1 MTPEEWQRVRPV
13 LESAL
18 ELDPSS
24 RSQFLDDACVDFA
37 MRREVE
43 SLIASYER
51 AGTKLSG
58 SGPAINLDLGDE
70 AHFRLLP
77 GKRIGV
83 YEIREE
89 IAVGGMG
96 AVYRAVRADGQY
108 RQQVALKIVR
118 PELGAELTASR
129 FKNERQILA
138 SLDHPNIA
146 KILDGAT
153 TADGI
158 PYFVMELIEGLPI
171 TSYCD
176 EHKLSIDA
184 RLHLFRTVCSAV
196 HYAHQRLV
204 IHRDIKPS
212 NILVTAG
219 GVPKL
224 LDFGIAKI
232 LDPTLLPEIP
242 AVTEMGMWVMTPEYA
257 SPEQFRG
264 GTITTATDVYS
275 LGLVLYELLTGHQ
288 AHRFTGLAP
297 HEIARA
303 VLESE
308 PEKPSV
314 AVRGTEEVT
323 REGREKITLTPDL
336 VSGLRSDTP
345 EKLRRCLGGELD
357 NILLKAIRKEPS
369 ERYASAD
376 QFSEDVRR
384 YLEGLP
390 VLARKSTLGYRCRK
404 YVLRH
409 KVGVGA
415 AALIL
420 LSLVTGLVLTIREA
434 RIAQANAAR
443 AERRFNDVRM
453 LAGSLI
459 FEIHDSIRALPG
471 ATAAR
476 QLILQRAQQYLDNLA
491 PEARTDAALLRELAA
506 AYEKLA
512 GVEGNVRDA
521 NLGNSAKALENERK
535 GIELRKLTVA
545 LQPQNRDFRLELAQA
560 DSMLALFLNNA
571 SEKKATLQE
580 ALAILEPLAASSPD
594 DPKVQYSLAK
604 AYELSAPTFMTVTQG
619 VDWDR
624 GRGFYEKSMQIY
636 ERLAKTDP
644 KNAGYQVEVSF
655 AHKHLG
661 SVLAME
667 NKLQEALDHYRQALA
682 LDEAQLAAHSD
693 DLNARYAITFTYSD
707 TGYILGERGD
717 VDAALSYYRKALD
730 IRAAMVAADPRDTRA
745 RNGLGNTYNYIGGLL
760 QQKGNYAGA
769 LESFKKSLSLRE
781 ALAHDDPANQE
792 MRFAPAKT
800 RSSIGQLY
808 VEMATNKDAD
818 PKKQADY
825 CRASRPWLESALPVY
840 LQLQKQGELRGN
852 DAEDLS
858 RTRKAQEQCDRLV
871 AGRSVKVGKELA
883 REPAAK

>member
-51 AGTKLSG
+51 SGTTLSG
-58 SGPAINLDLGDE
+58 SAPAINLGVGDE

-118 PELGAELTASR
+118 PELGAELTSTR

-153 TADGI
+153 TSDGI

-196 HYAHQRLV
+196 QYAHQRLV

-242 AVTEMGMWVMTPEYA
+242 AVTELGMWVMTPEYA

-288 AHRFTGLAP
+288 AHHFTGLAA

-308 PEKPSV
+308 PEKPSA
-314 AVRGTEEVT
+314 AVRSTEEVT
-323 REGREKITLTPDL
+323 RRGRGRITLTPDL

-345 EKLRRCLGGELD
+345 EKLRRCLGGDLD

-369 ERYASAD
+369 ERYASVD

-420 LSLVTGLVLTIREA
+420 LSLVTGLVLTVREA

-476 QLILQRAQQYLDNLA
+476 QLILERAQQYLDNLA

-545 LQPQNRDFRLELAQA
+545 LQPQNQDFRLELAQA
-560 DSMLALFLNNA
+560 YGTLALFLDNA
-571 SEKKATLQE
+571 SEKRATLQE
-580 ALAILEPLAASSPD
+580 ALSILEPLAASSPD
-594 DPKVQYSLAK
+594 DANVQYSLAK
-604 AYELSAPTFMTVTQG
+604 AYELSAPTFTQG
-619 VDWDR
+619 VDWER

-636 ERLAKTDP
+636 ERLAKADP
-644 KNAGYQVEVSF
+644 RNDSYQIEVSF

-682 LDEAQLAAHSD
+682 LDEAQLAVHPD

-707 TGYILGERGD
+707 TGYILGRRGD

-760 QQKGNYAGA
+760 QQKGDYAGA
-769 LESFKKSLSLRE
+769 LESFRKSLSLRE
-781 ALAHDDPANQE
+781 TLAHDDPANRE
-792 MRFAPAKT
+792 MQFALAKT

-808 VEMATNKDAD
+808 VERATNKDAD

-840 LQLQKQGELRGN
+840 LQLQKEGELRGN

-858 RTRKAQEQCDRLV
+858 QTRKAQEQCDHVLAARTHEGETESGPT
-871 AGRSVKVGKELA
+871 ATGR
-883 REPAAK
+883 